1 MADILDGKAV
11 AAEVRT
17 EVAKGVAELK
27 EWDIPARLDVILVGE
42 DPASVT
48 YRADLLV
55 AAAGRREMVGAEHVK
70 WGRQWWTSASTG
82 ARRGASWGTWGS
94 RR

>member
-48 YRADLLV
+48 YVSSKERDS
-55 AAAGRREMVGAEHVK
+55 AEVDITP
-70 WGRQWWTSASTG
+70 RFTAPLMMC
-82 ARRGASWGTWGS
+82 S
-94 RR
+94 RKSSPRSSGG